1 MVTRSTLPTRR
12 AMTERATALVLVPT
26 MMLVLVALAAVAV
39 DLTAIHAAQRSLYR
53 TVSAAA
59 DDAAGMVDRRRIQQ
73 DGVVVVDPEAA
84 RRVVRA
90 RLATAD
96 LPGTV
101 DEVLVAT
108 DARSVEVTVRVR
120 IEHLFLGVVPG
131 VDDTGTV
138 PVRVRARLVP

>member
-1 MVTRSTLPTRR
+1 
-12 AMTERATALVLVPT
+12 
-26 MMLVLVALAAVAV
+26 VAV

-108 DARSVEVTVRVR
+108 DATSVEVTVRVR

-131 VDDTGTV
+131 VADTGTV